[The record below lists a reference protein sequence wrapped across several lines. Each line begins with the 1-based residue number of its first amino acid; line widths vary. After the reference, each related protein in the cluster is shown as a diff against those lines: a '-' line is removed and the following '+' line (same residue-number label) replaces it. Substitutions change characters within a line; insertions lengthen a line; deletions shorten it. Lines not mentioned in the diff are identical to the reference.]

1 MTTSD
6 GTSGVMV
13 IFSHL
18 APEKQPK
25 PFSKQVSIYVTHS
38 PEYMNRKD
46 YQSCYDF
53 IQVCF

>member
-13 IFSHL
+13 TFSHL

-25 PFSKQVSIYVTHS
+25 PFSKQVSIYVAHS